1 MMYHEKAYREYSIVI
16 PVFNEQKNIF
26 PLRDNIIEA
35 MASIS
40 DDYEVIFVDDGS
52 TDGSREIIRKIN
64 SQNPGFRYIFFDGN
78 YGQTAALDA
87 GFKAAIGDTIIT
99 MDADLQTNANDIP
112 LLLKHLGPYDAV
124 VGYRKK
130 RADNWMKRISSQIA
144 NSVRN
149 QLSGENIRDVGCP
162 LKVIKRKA
170 LRSIKLYNGM
180 HRFFPTLLKFE
191 GYTVFEVPVN
201 HYPRVHGQSKYNVR
215 NRIFRALR
223 DLIAVRWMKS
233 RYLKYQITEEKK

>member
-1 MMYHEKAYREYSIVI
+1 
-16 PVFNEQKNIF
+16 
-26 PLRDNIIEA
+26 LRDNIVEA
-35 MASIS
+35 MASVS

-52 TDGSREIIRKIN
+52 TDGSREIIRKISDAN
-64 SQNPGFRYIFFDGN
+64 HGFRYIFFDRN
-78 YGQTAALDA
+78 YGQTAAFDA
-87 GFKAAIGDTIIT
+87 GFKAAIGDIVIT
-99 MDADLQTNANDIP
+99 MDADLQTDANDIP

-130 RADNWMKRISSQIA
+130 RADNWLKRISSQIA
-144 NSVRN
+144 NTVRN

-162 LKVIKRKA
+162 LKVMKRKA
-170 LRSIKLYNGM
+170 LQHVKLYNGM

-191 GYTVFEVPVN
+191 GYTVFEVPIN
-201 HYPRVHGQSKYNVR
+201 HYPRIHGKSKYNVR

-233 RYLKYQITEEKK
+233 RYLRYQIVEEKK